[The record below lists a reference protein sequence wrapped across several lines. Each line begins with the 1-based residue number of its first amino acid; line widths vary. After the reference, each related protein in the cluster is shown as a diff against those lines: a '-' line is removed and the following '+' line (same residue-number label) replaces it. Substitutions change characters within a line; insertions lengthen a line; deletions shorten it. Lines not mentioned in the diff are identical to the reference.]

1 MVFLRSAR
9 RVCRASGLNFLPSRT
24 FAGHNKWSKIKRKK
38 AVNDAAR
45 NKLYTKILRE
55 IQFTLRGVD
64 GDVTNS
70 KAVQVLNKEKVV
82 IIVCSSTGDGDPPDT
97 CSKAW
102 RFLRRQKT
110 NLLEGVLYTILGRQK
125 RRKELLFTSR

>member
-1 MVFLRSAR
+1 MTVQPLFLY
-9 RVCRASGLNFLPSRT
+9 ASQTGVSQSIAEQLFE
-24 FAGHNKWSKIKRKK
+24 
-38 AVNDAAR
+38 DATAR
-45 NKLYTKILRE
+45 NLKPRLLP
-55 IQFTLRGVD
+55 L
-64 GDVTNS
+64 NS
-70 KAVQVLNKEKVV
+70 DTVQVLNKEKVV